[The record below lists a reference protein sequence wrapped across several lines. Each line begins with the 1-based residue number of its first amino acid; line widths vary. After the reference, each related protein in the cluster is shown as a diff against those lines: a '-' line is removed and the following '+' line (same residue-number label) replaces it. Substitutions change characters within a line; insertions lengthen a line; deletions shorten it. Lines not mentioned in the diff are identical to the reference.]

1 MAVTQ
6 TMPVEGRP
14 AAFELKAAGFTLP
27 IIRLLRPDIEAVAA
41 GLGARVEQAPEF
53 FRNTPVVIDLSGFP
67 AGSGE
72 VELPLLVGLLR
83 GYGMIP
89 FGVRGGDKAQHAAAE
104 AMELAIL
111 GESEARSH
119 RSDRGAALAEPQSAP
134 GSEPVPGPAPE
145 PMREAPVS
153 PPPPPAE
160 PSRVPERRAETTQTP
175 GESTEARDAEPHVSA
190 FTLITR
196 PVRSGQRVYAPG
208 GDLSVIAA
216 VSAGAE
222 LIADGNIHVY
232 GALRGR
238 ALAGV
243 KGDTSARIFCQDLQ
257 AELVSVAGHYRV
269 SERIPP
275 ELRGIPVQIYLDQQ
289 VLRIERI

>member
-1 MAVTQ
+1 VAEQ
-6 TMPVEGRP
+6 P

-67 AGSGE
+67 AGSGA

-89 FGVRGGDKAQHAAAE
+89 FGVRGGDKAQNAAAE

-111 GESEARSH
+111 GEREGRPH
-119 RSDRGAALAEPQSAP
+119 RPERGVASSIELPP
-134 GSEPVPGPAPE
+134 VSEPAPAPE
-145 PMREAPVS
+145 SPREVAS
-153 PPPPPAE
+153 PSPKSKGLPPAIE
-160 PSRVPERRAETTQTP
+160 PPAN
-175 GESTEARDAEPHVSA
+175 TEASGTVEDDREDAPRASAA
-190 FTLITR
+190 FTLIAR

-232 GALRGR
+232 GPLRGR

-269 SERIPP
+269 SESIPP
-275 ELRGIPVQIYLDQQ
+275 DLRGVPVQIYLDQQ